1 MKYKQ
6 IEQETA
12 INYDRQLGYWTFYST
27 VQADCR
33 HWDKAV
39 VDDALREYN
48 ENGTLIMLNGRVK
61 DDWYFKPRQ
70 RRKLTDEQRQIA
82 AKRLAK
88 ANAKKKELETS
99 HQESNN
105 STLLQDMK
113 KGLNRGRRTR

>member
-1 MKYKQ
+1 MQYKK

-39 VDDALREYN
+39 VDDAVREYN

-70 RRKLTDEQRQIA
+70 RRKLTDEQRQMA

-88 ANAKKKELETS
+88 ANAKKKKLETS
-99 HQESNN
+99 RQESNN

-113 KGLNRGRRTR
+113 KGLNRERGTR

>member
-48 ENGTLIMLNGRVK
+48 ENGTLIMLNGRIK

-88 ANAKKKELETS
+88 ANAKNKEPETS

-113 KGLNRGRRTR
+113 KGLNRGRRAR

>member
-1 MKYKQ
+1 MKYKLN
-6 IEQETA
+6 EQETA

-39 VDDALREYN
+39 VDDAVREYN
-48 ENGTLIMLNGRVK
+48 ENGTLIMLNGRIE

-70 RRKLTDEQRQIA
+70 RRKMTDEQRQMA

-88 ANAKKKELETS
+88 ANAKKKEPETS

>member
-1 MKYKQ
+1 MKYKLN
-6 IEQETA
+6 EQETA

-39 VDDALREYN
+39 VDDAVREYN

-82 AKRLAK
+82 AKRLEK
-88 ANAKKKELETS
+88 ANAKNKEPETS
-99 HQESNN
+99 RQESNN
-105 STLLQDMK
+105 STLLQDWE
-113 KGLNRGRRTR
+113 GLNRGRRTR

>member
-1 MKYKQ
+1 MKYKK

-12 INYDRQLGYWTFYST
+12 INCDRQLGYWTFYST

-39 VDDALREYN
+39 VDDAVREYN
-48 ENGTLIMLNGRVK
+48 ENGTLIMLSGRVK

-82 AKRLAK
+82 AKRLEK
-88 ANAKKKELETS
+88 ANAKNKEPETKY
-99 HQESNN
+99 NN

-113 KGLNRGRRTR
+113 KGLNRERGTR

>member
-39 VDDALREYN
+39 VDDAVREYN
-48 ENGTLIMLNGRVK
+48 ENGTLIMMNGRIK

-88 ANAKKKELETS
+88 ANSKKKEPDTS

-113 KGLNRGRRTR
+113 KGLNRGRRTQ

>member
-1 MKYKQ
+1 MQYKQ
-6 IEQETA
+6 IEQKTA

-48 ENGTLIMLNGRVK
+48 ENGTLIKLYGRVK
-61 DDWYFKPRQ
+61 DDWYIKPRQ
-70 RRKLTDEQRQIA
+70 RRKMTDEQRQMA

-88 ANAKKKELETS
+88 AKAKKKE
-99 HQESNN
+99 HKN
-105 STLLQDMK
+105 SVDELLI
-113 KGLNRGRRTR
+113 RFGRK

>member
-39 VDDALREYN
+39 VDDAVREYN
-48 ENGTLIMLNGRVK
+48 ENGTLIMLNGRIK

-88 ANAKKKELETS
+88 ANVKKKEPETS

-113 KGLNRGRRTR
+113 KGLNRERRTQ